1 MDDGARFSTQQPPRV
16 SWAQSRALWDS
27 LLPTSR
33 GDNTVPSTFPTESL
47 STHAPLG
54 QHIREEKKEKK
65 EEKKRKRRKASITLQ
80 EMHFSNTNSFPTGWR
95 RKTSHQL
102 LPLTPRGSAW
112 DPRLAPADLPSSLL
126 GTRTR
131 AFPAQGKGWEREKGW
146 ESGREGGGLGAFL
159 NNQPSEWQQQ

>member
-1 MDDGARFSTQQPPRV
+1 MGT
-16 SWAQSRALWDS
+16 AQSPVGVT

-54 QHIREEKKEKK
+54 QHIREEKK
-65 EEKKRKRRKASITLQ
+65 RKRRKKKRIKASITLQ

-112 DPRLAPADLPSSLL
+112 DPRLTPADLPSSLL
-126 GTRTR
+126 GTHST
-131 AFPAQGKGWEREKGW
+131 AFPARGKSWERGKAW
-146 ESGREGGGLGAFL
+146 EGSREGGGLGAFL